1 MGKTYRKYGNQLCKS
16 DSYHEDKNRGWRK
29 KKLRSINHSLRNKN
43 RGKDEFDFNN
53 KPESPPFDSISD
65 KKIINFTYMG
75 GGKKSM
81 NFNFP
86 HLFETSAWSR
96 TTLFHRFT
104 YLSTQVSRSLRIA
117 RFHQRITTHSRIPAD
132 SWRTDG
138 RLARRRHLHP

>member
-29 KKLRSINHSLRNKN
+29 KKIRSINHSLRNKN
-43 RGKDEFDFNN
+43 REKDELDFNN

-81 NFNFP
+81 NFN
-86 HLFETSAWSR
+86 HSIDNLYDDSKWEKGD
-96 TTLFHRFT
+96 
-104 YLSTQVSRSLRIA
+104 LRENLQNIVDEDH
-117 RFHQRITTHSRIPAD
+117 FYKICLKQLD
-132 SWRTDG
+132 
-138 RLARRRHLHP
+138 RRKNIGVFKGHNKGDKYFNHVYED